1 MKRHFSSMMVIAL
14 LCGGSVAGCASL
26 GLDASGNANADV
38 QQTVSADAYM
48 VHMHR
53 TATGSGSG
61 LLPSRAF
68 PLGAENY
75 VSAGANARAGTS
87 NAIP

>member
-1 MKRHFSSMMVIAL
+1 MKQHFGSMVVIAL
-14 LCGGSVAGCASL
+14 LCGGLAAGCASP
-26 GLDASGNANADV
+26 GGDV
-38 QQTVSADAYM
+38 NSDGQQTVSADAYM

-53 TATGSGSG
+53 TATGTGSG
-61 LLPSRAF
+61 LLPERAF

-75 VSAGANARAGTS
+75 VSAGANARAGAS